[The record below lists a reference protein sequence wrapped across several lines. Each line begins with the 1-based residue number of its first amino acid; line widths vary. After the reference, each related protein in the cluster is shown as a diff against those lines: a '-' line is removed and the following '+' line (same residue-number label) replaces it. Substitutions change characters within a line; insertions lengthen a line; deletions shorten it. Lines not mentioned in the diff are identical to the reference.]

1 MNIKPIRNDRLSDKV
16 VETILGMIKDG
27 TLKAGSKLPNE
38 TVLAEQFGVSRG
50 ILREALTLLQSQGY
64 IRRKPKDG
72 TYVQPEVHSMLMS
85 QSVSDV
91 LKKATYSDLLEFRA
105 ALEQFVVEKAI
116 DRATDEELEELM
128 DILKAQNDAEAPR
141 SVDYYFHYK
150 LAEVSKNV
158 FYMNF
163 IDTYYDLIA
172 EIADRS
178 HKDETR
184 RSQIEREHLEI
195 AKALIKRDKKA
206 AIEAVRHH
214 LEMVDK
220 SIR

>member
-1 MNIKPIRNDRLSDKV
+1 MNIEPIRNDRLSDKV
-16 VETILGMIKDG
+16 VESILNMIKDG

-38 TVLAEQFGVSRG
+38 TLLAEQFGVSRG

-72 TYVQPEVHSMLMS
+72 TYVQPEVHNMLMS

-91 LKKATYSDLLEFRA
+91 LKKATYSDLLEFRG
-105 ALEQFVVEKAI
+105 ALEQIVVEKAI
-116 DRATDEELEELM
+116 DKATDEELDELM
-128 DILKAQNDAEAPR
+128 EILTVQNDAEVPR

-150 LAEVSKNV
+150 LAEVSKNI

-178 HKDETR
+178 QKDEVR
-184 RSQIEREHLEI
+184 RTQIEQEHLQI
-195 AKALIKRDKKA
+195 ATALVNRDKKA
-206 AIEAVRHH
+206 AVKSIKHH
-214 LEMVDK
+214 LSMVDK
-220 SIR
+220 SIK

>member
-1 MNIKPIRNDRLSDKV
+1 
-16 VETILGMIKDG
+16 
-27 TLKAGSKLPNE
+27 
-38 TVLAEQFGVSRG
+38 
-50 ILREALTLLQSQGY
+50 
-64 IRRKPKDG
+64 
-72 TYVQPEVHSMLMS
+72 
-85 QSVSDV
+85 
-91 LKKATYSDLLEFRA
+91 
-105 ALEQFVVEKAI
+105 
-116 DRATDEELEELM
+116 M
-128 DILKAQNDAEAPR
+128 DILKAQNDAKPPR

>member
-128 DILKAQNDAEAPR
+128 DILKAQNDAKTPR

>member
-16 VETILGMIKDG
+16 VETILSMIKDG

-105 ALEQFVVEKAI
+105 ALEQYVVEKAI

-128 DILKAQNDAEAPR
+128 EILKVQNDAEVPR

-150 LAEVSKNV
+150 LAEVSKNI

-178 HKDETR
+178 HKDEVR
-184 RSQIEREHLEI
+184 RKQIEQEHLEI
-195 AKALIKRDKKA
+195 ARALITRDKKA
-206 AIEAVRHH
+206 AVKAVKHH
-214 LEMVDK
+214 LNMVDK
-220 SIR
+220 SIK